1 MQKLLAA
8 VTLVAL
14 SGFGQGAFAD
24 SEKVTICHKGVQTAA
39 VPTSAVQGHLQH
51 GDSRGECDHSP
62 PGMAAVVMMR
72 CEPQVDGAT
81 SGVFVVAVSSSPSP
95 AIPGSE
101 PIAPGDDC
109 AAVVGDLLDAG
120 FDVRSV
126 TTGTAED
133 DGALHL
139 YTDYLL
145 IGKAPATP

>member
-51 GDSRGECDHSP
+51 GDSRGECDQSP

-72 CEPQVDGAT
+72 CEPQVGDT

-101 PIAPGDDC
+101 PIASVDDC
-109 AAVVGDLLDAG
+109 AAVLGDLLDAG